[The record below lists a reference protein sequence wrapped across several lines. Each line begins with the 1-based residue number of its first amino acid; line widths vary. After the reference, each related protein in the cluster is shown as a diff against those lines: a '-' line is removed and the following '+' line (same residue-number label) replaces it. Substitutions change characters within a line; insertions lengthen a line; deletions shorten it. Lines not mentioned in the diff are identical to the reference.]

1 MNKVV
6 FGLFAH
12 PDDAEFM
19 CAGTLALLA
28 QRGWQIHIATMTAGD
43 CGSKELNSKQISDIR
58 KAEAAES
65 AKILGGS
72 YHCLECEDI
81 FVMYDKPTL
90 LKAIKLMRQIQPA
103 VVFTASPVDYM
114 VDHTTASKIAMT
126 ACFSSGIPNI
136 ETKGAESFEPVPFLY
151 YVDAVRGRDIFGNE
165 IKPQMIVDISGVI
178 QTKEKMLK
186 CHESQRTWLLKHHGV
201 DEYVEFMKR
210 FSRLRGEAISSSF
223 GEGFRQHLGEAYP
236 EENILKAELGELVH
250 II

>member
-1 MNKVV
+1 MDKVV
-6 FGLFAH
+6 LGLFAH
-12 PDDAEFM
+12 PDDAEFL
-19 CAGTLALLA
+19 CVGTMALLA
-28 QRGWQIHIATMTAGD
+28 ERGWQIHIATMTPGD
-43 CGSKELNSKQISDIR
+43 CGSKEHNRKQISEIR
-58 KAEAAES
+58 KAEAAEA

-72 YHCLECEDI
+72 YHCLECDDI
-81 FVMYDKPTL
+81 FVMYDRPTL
-90 LKAIKLMRQIQPA
+90 LKAVKLMRQIQPA
-103 VVFTASPVDYM
+103 VVLTTSPVDYM
-114 VDHTTASKIAMT
+114 VDHTTTSQISMT

-151 YVDAVRGRDIFGNE
+151 YLDAVRGKDTLGRE

-186 CHESQRTWLLKHHGV
+186 CHVSQRNWLLQHHGM

-210 FSRLRGEAISSSF
+210 FSRLRGEAIGSSF

-236 EENILKAELGELVH
+236 DKNILKAELGELVH